1 MSDGNKN
8 KRNQKVKNLISLVIL
23 LSGLFVGSLFVDLS
37 QLVKGGGISQKV
49 LNNKDIFELDG
60 RTWVAYSEPI
70 VKMSV
75 INDDACK
82 DCNVDQVLVWFKKM
96 LPTVQTEKV
105 AYDSPEG
112 KKIIDEYKIKTL
124 PAFVFGDKVKDTDFY
139 TQAAQFF
146 TKKDNHYVLDTMKLG
161 MPAGKYL
168 QTPKITD
175 NDIKI
180 GPDDAKVKIIEFS
193 DFQCPYCKMFQGT
206 VDKILEEY
214 GNDVQLVYKPLPLES
229 IHPRARAAALAAECA
244 NEQGKF
250 LDYSKKLFDNQ
261 KVWTKTDN
269 NRYFINYAT
278 QLGLKTKQFEKCLND
293 KKYNDRID
301 ESIATAKEFGI
312 SGTPALFIN
321 DKFKGGVSKLED
333 LNAIIDNYLG
343 KDNKDNGDKNK
354 EDKASD
360 NNNGKAKDNNNTADN
375 KGSK

>member
-1 MSDGNKN
+1 MSDENKN
-8 KRNQKVKNLISLVIL
+8 KQNQKVKNLISLVIL

-37 QLVKGGGISQKV
+37 QLIKGGGISQKV
-49 LNNKDIFELDG
+49 INDKDIFELNG

-75 INDDACK
+75 INDDACE
-82 DCNVDQVLVWFKKM
+82 DCKVDEVLVWFKKM

-105 AYDSPEG
+105 AYDSSEG
-112 KKIIDEYKIKTL
+112 KKLIDEYKIKTL
-124 PAFVFGDKVKDTDFY
+124 PAFVFGGEIKDTNFY

-146 TKKDNHYVLDTMKLG
+146 TEKDSRYVLDTMKLG

-168 QTPKITD
+168 QTPEITD

-193 DFQCPYCKMFQGT
+193 DFQCPYCKMFQET
-206 VDKILEEY
+206 VDKILSEY
-214 GNDVQLVYKPLPLES
+214 GNDVQLVFKNLPLES
-229 IHPRARAAALAAECA
+229 IHPRARAAALAGECA

-261 KVWTKTDN
+261 KTWTKTDN

-278 QLGLKTKQFEKCLND
+278 QLGLNTKQFEKCLKD
-293 KKYNDRID
+293 EKYNDKID
-301 ESIATAKEFGI
+301 ESLALAKEFGI

-333 LNAIIDNYLG
+333 LNAIIDDYLG
-343 KDNKDNGDKNK
+343 KTNEDNGNKNEESK
-354 EDKASD
+354 TSND
-360 NNNGKAKDNNNTADN
+360 NGETRDNNTANNEEN
-375 KGSK
+375 K